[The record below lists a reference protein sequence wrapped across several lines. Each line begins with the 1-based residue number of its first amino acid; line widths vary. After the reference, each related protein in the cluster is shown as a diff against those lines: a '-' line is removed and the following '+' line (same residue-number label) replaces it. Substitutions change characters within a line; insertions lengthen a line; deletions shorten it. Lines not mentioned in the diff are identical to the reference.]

1 MPVYVWMR
9 LRNQNQKVAE
19 CDRLTEEVKVSD
31 TLQPRQGQLNLSMI
45 EASPRREEFLVF
57 GQPLI
62 EEEEIREVEATL
74 RSGWLGTGPKTKLFE
89 QRFMAYTG
97 AQHAVALNSAT
108 AGLHLAL
115 DAMGVGPGDEV
126 IVPTMTFAAT
136 ANVVFH
142 VGATPVFADC
152 DPLTFN
158 IDPAAI
164 EAAITPRTKV
174 IIPVHFAGRPC
185 DMDAIMAIARRHN
198 LKVIEDA
205 AHATETWYHG
215 KKVGVIGDVAAFSF
229 YSTKNIVTGEGGMIT
244 TNDADLADRIR
255 IRSLHGMSR
264 DAWKRY
270 SAAGFQPYD
279 CLYPGYKYNMMD
291 IQASLGIHQ
300 LAKVDRFWEKR
311 NHYWNLYNEAFSQ
324 LPELIIPAADEPDT
338 KHARHLYTL
347 LLDLDR
353 ISVDRY
359 QVLDMLKDE
368 NIGTG
373 VHFIAL
379 HLHTLFRERLGVK
392 RGDFPNAEYV
402 SDRTISLPLSPK
414 LTESDVQDVIAAVY
428 RVIAKVRK

>member
-1 MPVYVWMR
+1 MSNLP
-9 LRNQNQKVAE
+9 
-19 CDRLTEEVKVSD
+19 
-31 TLQPRQGQLNLSMI
+31 QPRRGQQSLSFL
-45 EASPRREEFLVF
+45 ETSPKRDEFLVF
-57 GQPLI
+57 GAPLI

-115 DAMGVGPGDEV
+115 DALGIGPGDEV

-136 ANVVFH
+136 ANVVIH

-158 IDPAAI
+158 IDPLAI
-164 EAAITPRTKV
+164 ERAITPRTRA

-185 DMDAIMAIARRHN
+185 DMDAIMAIARRHK
-198 LKVIEDA
+198 LRVIEDA
-205 AHATETWYHG
+205 AHATETWYRG

-229 YSTKNIVTGEGGMIT
+229 YSTKNIVTGEGGMVT
-244 TNDADLADRIR
+244 TNDAGLADAIR
-255 IRSLHGMSR
+255 IRSLHGISR

-270 SAAGFQPYD
+270 SAEGYQPYD
-279 CLYPGYKYNMMD
+279 CLYPGFKYNMMD

-300 LAKVDRFWEKR
+300 LAKVERFWER
-311 NHYWNLYNEAFSQ
+311 RERYWQMYNQAFGQ
-324 LPELIIPAADEPDT
+324 LEELITPAPDEADT

-347 LLDLDR
+347 LLDIDR
-353 ISVDRY
+353 LKVDRY
-359 QVLDMLKDE
+359 TVMNMLKDE

-379 HLHTLFRERLGVK
+379 HLHSLFRERLGHK

-402 SDRTISLPLSPK
+402 SDRTLSLPLSPK
-414 LTESDVQDVIAAVY
+414 LTEADVQDVIAAVY
-428 RVIAKVRK
+428 RVVKAARK